1 MEYQVGDKAVYPG
14 HGVGVIK
21 EIEYLDIE
29 NVKTTVYVLKILD
42 NGMTIRV
49 PLENASALGMR
60 RVMSPEQVD
69 KAFEILRDWDV
80 PADKQT
86 WNRRFRQ
93 YTNQLHTGDPIEVS
107 KVLRDLSLL
116 RKSKTL
122 SFGERKMYDK
132 AHTLLIQEIAVT
144 RDTDEETI
152 NREIEDIFSASRKA
166 PIKKRRSR
174 KKKEDDDEEE
184 GEGESEGTE
193 EEEESDD
200 EDEDDD

>member
-14 HGVGVIK
+14 HGVGVITD
-21 EIEYLDIE
+21 IEHLDIE
-29 NVKTTVYVLKILD
+29 GVKATVYVLKILD
-42 NGMTIRV
+42 NGMSIRV

-93 YTNQLHTGDPIEVS
+93 YTNQLHTGDPLEVS

-144 RDTDEETI
+144 RDTDEKTI
-152 NREIEDIFSASRKA
+152 NDEIEDIFSASRTV
-166 PIKKRRSR
+166 PLKKRRSR
-174 KKKEDDDEEE
+174 KKKEEEE
-184 GEGESEGTE
+184 DEDVE
-193 EEEESDD
+193 EEEVED
-200 EDEDDD
+200 EGDDEDDD

>member
-14 HGVGVIK
+14 HGVGVITD
-21 EIEYLDIE
+21 IEHLDIE
-29 NVKTTVYVLKILD
+29 GVKATVYVLKILD
-42 NGMTIRV
+42 NGMSIRV

-93 YTNQLHTGDPIEVS
+93 YTNQLHTGDPLEVS

-132 AHTLLIQEIAVT
+132 AHTLLIQEPVVLG
-144 RDTDEETI
+144 
-152 NREIEDIFSASRKA
+152 
-166 PIKKRRSR
+166 RRSR
-174 KKKEDDDEEE
+174 FLQFRCRKIQCGRRSRCRQDAHPPYRPLRER
-184 GEGESEGTE
+184 
-193 EEEESDD
+193 
-200 EDEDDD
+200 

>member
-1 MEYQVGDKAVYPG
+1 MHEYQVGENAVYPG
-14 HGVGVIK
+14 HGVGVITD
-21 EIEYLDIE
+21 IERLDIE
-29 NVKTTVYVLKILD
+29 GFQTTVYVLKILD

-49 PLENASALGMR
+49 PLQNAGTLGMR
-60 RVMSPEQVD
+60 QVMSEEQVD
-69 KAFEILRDWDV
+69 KAFEILKDWDV
-80 PADKQT
+80 PTDKQT

-116 RKSKTL
+116 RKNKTL

-152 NREIEDIFSASRKA
+152 AQEIETIFSAT
-166 PIKKRRSR
+166 KKKPATKKSRSR
-174 KKKEDDDEEE
+174 KKKE
-184 GEGESEGTE
+184 
-193 EEEESDD
+193 
-200 EDEDDD
+200 